1 LFIPLS
7 PCGRGWHE
15 VPGEGGY
22 NELKMENGKWKIVL
36 NIFDVV
42 FGLFKSIHPLIWCSA
57 PPTLSANATF
67 SCLCFGRVTMAEG
80 M

>member
-1 LFIPLS
+1 
-7 PCGRGWHE
+7 

-42 FGLFKSIHPLIWCSA
+42 FGLFKSIHPLIRCSA
-57 PPTLSANATF
+57 LPTLSANRTVAWILSDELKIESGKWKIVLNIF
-67 SCLCFGRVTMAEG
+67 DM
-80 M
+80 